1 MIKTVAE
8 LLRTFA
14 NEERQKLDTYKM
26 AHAPTIGA
34 MYEGLSRSILQRAL
48 PESLN
53 LKVVEGFVV
62 FGKEISGQ
70 IDCMLVS
77 GEGERIPH
85 TDKFKW
91 PIEKVIVVFEIKKT
105 LTSNDLTDSYFHLRE
120 VDKLYASYIQSGQAR
135 DVLVSLQIP
144 RRIFAQIS
152 GVIPPPHSKVEQLS
166 FELEMIYHT
175 LVMEFLSPVRIVV
188 GHHGWKQ
195 EVTLREHIYGLLE
208 KRKDTPQGLGVG
220 SFPQLIVGGSFSLVK
235 ANGFPYV
242 TKLMDGMWPFLL
254 SSRAN
259 PILLLIELIW
269 TRLDYMFGLENLY
282 SNDHDEEQL
291 NPCLLAK
298 AVRKE
303 ELCGW
308 EYQYNVVS
316 EKTLASR
323 GEFVAWEPA
332 RLSDAQASVFHFL
345 CAGRDV
351 VTTDHDFLELAS
363 QDAQTVEEF
372 VLSILETGLV
382 AKDGNRLVLTTMQC
396 DMVVTPEGIFA
407 AENNAGQLTAWVN
420 RAMNRHKRK

>member
-1 MIKTVAE
+1 
-8 LLRTFA
+8 
-14 NEERQKLDTYKM
+14 
-26 AHAPTIGA
+26 
-34 MYEGLSRSILQRAL
+34 MYEGLSRTILERAL

-85 TDKFKW
+85 TEIFKW
-91 PIEKVIVVFEIKKT
+91 PIEKVIAVFEIKKT

-135 DVLVSLQIP
+135 NVKVDLRIP

-152 GVIPPPHSKVEQLS
+152 GVAPPPHTEVEQLS
-166 FELEMIYHT
+166 FDLEMIYHT

-242 TKLMDGMWPFLL
+242 TKLIDGMWPFLL

-269 TRLDYMFGLENLY
+269 TRLDYMFGAESLY
-282 SNDHDEEQL
+282 SDDLEGEQL

-298 AVRKE
+298 AVRGSDM
-303 ELCGW
+303 CGW
-308 EYQYNVVS
+308 QYVYKDIS
-316 EKTLASR
+316 EKMLASR

-332 RLSDAQASVFHFL
+332 KLSNAQASVFHFL

-351 VTTDHDFLELAS
+351 VTTDHGFIKLAS
-363 QDAQTVEEF
+363 QDTKTVMS
-372 VLSILETGLV
+372 LSL
-382 AKDGNRLVLTTMQC
+382 AS
-396 DMVVTPEGIFA
+396 
-407 AENNAGQLTAWVN
+407 
-420 RAMNRHKRK
+420 